1 MTISLEI
8 PLNEVSKD
16 FEDITS
22 EPGEEETDF
31 DDYEDYDDE
40 YDDYIEED
48 YEDGDETDYYD
59 DDDEEWNN
67 KVNINLLDYLY
78 FSSALKPVV
87 FIWGV

>member
-8 PLNEVSKD
+8 PLNEASKD

-22 EPGEEETDF
+22 EPGSDEEETDF
-31 DDYEDYDDE
+31 GDYEDYDDE

-48 YEDGDETDYYD
+48 YEDEDDYYD

-67 KVNINLLDYLY
+67 KVNINLLDYICIY
-78 FSSALKPVV
+78 HQH
-87 FIWGV
+87 

>member
-1 MTISLEI
+1 MKSLARSLLMVTLLSVMTISLEI

-22 EPGEEETDF
+22 EPGSDEEETDF

-48 YEDGDETDYYD
+48 YEDEDETDYYD
-59 DDDEEWNN
+59 DDDEE
-67 KVNINLLDYLY
+67 
-78 FSSALKPVV
+78 
-87 FIWGV
+87 

>member
-1 MTISLEI
+1 MKLGLDMKSLARSLLMVTLLSVMTISLEI
-8 PLNEVSKD
+8 PLNEASKD

-48 YEDGDETDYYD
+48 YEDEDETDYYD
-59 DDDEEWNN
+59 DDDEE
-67 KVNINLLDYLY
+67 
-78 FSSALKPVV
+78 
-87 FIWGV
+87 